1 MDSGSCTHTRAEVL
15 VLNRSVQRLHHRR
28 YYYCCLSA
36 GVGEQARRRAAMRLW
51 ELVWSPLQRHLRH
64 GKGRLSPAWQTL
76 QELSVGH
83 RLQAAYGRRA
93 PPPPHQT
100 IDSHIAQIRMR
111 YHLTSTLHKLHAMRI
126 IKYECHQVIG
136 LSMRSASAPRARACL
151 RSSTLRRPGFGSL
164 CDCGFRTADLYID
177 TASRPSSNFCH
188 RDHGRSCCA
197 GMMQTR
203 MTFLAGF
210 YFVMQNDGTGC
221 GCEQLL

>member
-1 MDSGSCTHTRAEVL
+1 MHSESCTHTRAEVL
-15 VLNRSVQRLHHRR
+15 VLNRSVQRPHRRR

-136 LSMRSASAPRARACL
+136 LSMRSASAPRARHACAHPPSDVRASAL
-151 RSSTLRRPGFGSL
+151 SVTVGFAPLICISTQRPDRRRPVAIAIMTDVVQLFGLRR
-164 CDCGFRTADLYID
+164 
-177 TASRPSSNFCH
+177 
-188 RDHGRSCCA
+188 
-197 GMMQTR
+197 
-203 MTFLAGF
+203 
-210 YFVMQNDGTGC
+210 
-221 GCEQLL
+221 